1 MKRLLSA
8 KSVDRWIHHAWSRI
22 AAPMHD
28 QFHSQWVQWNLR
40 RPYPLQQI
48 EESIGDYGERLVS
61 VYLERCGYKIL
72 EQSFNTRVG
81 EIDLIAVWQRRQIVF
96 VEVKTWSRNWLNA
109 GGPSDAVDD
118 DKQTKMTRTALI
130 YLKRHGL
137 LETPARF
144 DVVEVT
150 FDETTRKPIFRHFEN
165 AFEATGQF
173 QFYS

>member
-1 MKRLLSA
+1 MKRRLSTHRA
-8 KSVDRWIHHAWSRI
+8 ERWVHHAWVRF
-22 AAPMHD
+22 ATPLQH
-28 QFHSQWVQWNLR
+28 QLHSQWVQWNLR

-48 EESIGDYGERLVS
+48 EESTGDYGERLVS

-72 EQSFNTRVG
+72 EHSFNTRVG
-81 EIDLIAVWQRRQIVF
+81 EIDLIAVWKQRQIVF

-109 GGPSDAVDD
+109 GGPADAVDD
-118 DKQTKMTRTALI
+118 DKQLKMTRTALI

-150 FDETTRKPIFRHFEN
+150 FDEKTRKPQFRHFEN
-165 AFEATGQF
+165 AFEASGQY
-173 QFYS
+173 QMHS